1 MLQLPLQQLSREER
15 KCQALTLL
23 PLSQGIMYAV
33 GATDTLKGTGVWS
46 GLELKRESGKDSKD
60 GPPAAAPQ
68 KKEQGQDKT
77 DE

>member
-1 MLQLPLQQLSREER
+1 
-15 KCQALTLL
+15 
-23 PLSQGIMYAV
+23 MYAV

-60 GPPAAAPQ
+60 GPPAAAP
-68 KKEQGQDKT
+68 KKEEDKT